1 MDLLR
6 TNSEETAL
14 DAKSMSVGLMAKLQF
29 QTTIVGLMLDRRFE
43 HSVIAGAFYRHIF
56 KSSAQKIDVGDG
68 ELKKFADLRD
78 VMPTTDSLEFV
89 AREAMNDS
97 SSGMKAV
104 EVAYDSGERWAA
116 LERLQETFLLGEYMS
131 EVQQFDSAKRKVLFG
146 LYHNAR
152 DLQRLMDL
160 HDYAAVDDTLD
171 KIEAVASDFPSA
183 GVRSAVRTAEQASD
197 LALLSAKQALLTN
210 NTDDAKTYIEQAIT
224 LWPLNPNIKSFS
236 KNIADRVD
244 ITVTLAPQFDDL
256 IKRQDYRQIYD
267 RRSEFGLAFIQDDAR
282 AAQLKDIVERL
293 GKIDMMVGY
302 ANAAVQQNNGYAAW
316 ELLESAA
323 QLDSTDPVLANARA
337 DIAPR
342 VADFAQA
349 LDSAQRAA
357 KDGNYA
363 TSLNYYLAAQDIYPA
378 SQISHDGIELVSKQL
393 MAKLNP
399 DGPTAHALAEDQA
412 KADAAAAAAAAAN
425 AASTPAPVHAAVPTT
440 SPSST
445 TDTSDANADSAT
457 TTTNSASNQGDE
469 SAVRDT
475 SSTAMT
481 ENTGVTKRDLSD
493 STKGSGVPN
502 TLF

>member
-1 MDLLR
+1 
-6 TNSEETAL
+6 
-14 DAKSMSVGLMAKLQF
+14 
-29 QTTIVGLMLDRRFE
+29 
-43 HSVIAGAFYRHIF
+43 
-56 KSSAQKIDVGDG
+56 
-68 ELKKFADLRD
+68 
-78 VMPTTDSLEFV
+78 
-89 AREAMNDS
+89 
-97 SSGMKAV
+97 
-104 EVAYDSGERWAA
+104 
-116 LERLQETFLLGEYMS
+116 
-131 EVQQFDSAKRKVLFG
+131 
-146 LYHNAR
+146 
-152 DLQRLMDL
+152 
-160 HDYAAVDDTLD
+160 
-171 KIEAVASDFPSA
+171 
-183 GVRSAVRTAEQASD
+183 
-197 LALLSAKQALLTN
+197 
-210 NTDDAKTYIEQAIT
+210 
-224 LWPLNPNIKSFS
+224 
-236 KNIADRVD
+236 VD